1 MLGSGDPVMD
11 ATSSTTQTLA
21 SFAKRYGK
29 LEQAAFLAQFSCP
42 FLVEAAH
49 GNTAREETGPQTY
62 RTEYLEAAEAGG
74 KLLGA
79 DDREIWPIRKRAD
92 SAFSGHIGVGRT
104 TNLDICIPRPGISKF
119 HAYFSEREGI
129 FQLTDKESTNGT
141 YVAGERVSASVPMA
155 LRDGVKV
162 EFANHQFT
170 FLSAQRFH
178 RLLQS
183 IGA

>member
-1 MLGSGDPVMD
+1 MD

-21 SFAKRYGK
+21 TFAKRYGK
-29 LEQAAFLAQFSCP
+29 LEQDAFLAQFGCP

-49 GNTAREETGPQTY
+49 VNAAREDAGPQTF
-62 RTEYLEAAEAGG
+62 RTEYLESLEAGS

-79 DDREIWPIRKRAD
+79 DHREIWPIRKRAE

-104 TNLDICIPRPGISKF
+104 PNLDICIARTGISKF

-129 FQLTDKESTNGT
+129 FQITDKESTNGT
-141 YVAGERVSASVPMA
+141 FVAGVRVTASVPMA
-155 LRDGVKV
+155 LRDGVKL

-170 FLSAQRFH
+170 FLSAARFYK
-178 RLLQS
+178 LLQS
-183 IGA
+183 IGS